1 MFHMKYRYT
10 LLILLLLIFG
20 CSQNRASASLIVAFE
35 YAVEFHTTGQ
45 TEAWV
50 PIPQSDLFQTIS
62 DLHIETDLSY
72 QMVTDTLYGNK
83 MLYINTY
90 LDQPRA
96 RLTVSFT
103 VTRVEASSV
112 PARLSDRE
120 RELYMSSYERV
131 PLDDRFHAIA
141 DSIDSREPDFGR
153 GVYDYILGHMTYD
166 KSGEGW
172 GQGDANYACDVGKG
186 NCTDYHSLFN
196 VVVRSH
202 ELPARFHMG
211 FPIPAGNRGVIAGY
225 HCWTE
230 FYLDDE
236 WVPVDISEADKNPRR
251 EAYYYGRLDE
261 RRVDFTIGRDIP
273 LPNGGPGEVVNYF
286 IYPYVKS
293 NQRVTTDY
301 TTRFTFK
308 ELG

>member
-1 MFHMKYRYT
+1 MT
-10 LLILLLLIFG
+10 LA
-20 CSQNRASASLIVAFE
+20 CSRNKASAPLIVAFE
-35 YAVEFHTTGQ
+35 YAVEFHTTGP

-50 PIPQSDLFQTIS
+50 PIPQSDPFQTIT

-72 QMVTDTLYGNK
+72 QLVIDTLYGNK

-90 LDQPRA
+90 LDQPSA

-103 VTRVEASSV
+103 VSRVEATS
-112 PARLSDRE
+112 LSAPLSARE
-120 RELYMSSYERV
+120 RKLYMSSYERV
-131 PLDDRFHAIA
+131 PRDDRFRAIA
-141 DSIDSREPDFGR
+141 DSIDSRRPDFGR
-153 GVYDYILGHMTYD
+153 GVYDYILDHMTYD

-202 ELPARFHMG
+202 ELPARFHIG
-211 FPIPAGNRGVIAGY
+211 FPIPAGNGGVIAGY

-230 FYLDDE
+230 FYINDE
-236 WVPVDISEADKNPRR
+236 WVPVDISEADKNPNR
-251 EAYYYGRLDE
+251 EAYYYGRLDN

-273 LPNGGPGEVVNYF
+273 LPNGGAGEVVNYF

-293 NQRVTTDY
+293 NQQVTDDY
-301 TTRFTFK
+301 TTRFTFR